1 MKKITACYLVAML
14 LVGCATGSA
23 LVTGEGRTP
32 TDPSQVKLYLQ
43 PPGNYEPV
51 GIVTASSEV
60 GWTKQDLALQEL
72 RQQAAKIGANG
83 ILLTYYRI
91 PEKAK
96 SVTGQAIYVFE

>member
-1 MKKITACYLVAML
+1 MI

-23 LVTGEGRTP
+23 LDAGSGRAP
-32 TDPSQVKLYLQ
+32 TDPKQVKLYLQ
-43 PPGNYEPV
+43 PPDNYEPV

-60 GWTKQDLALQEL
+60 GWSRRDLALQEL
-72 RQQAAKIGANG
+72 RHQAAKIGANG
-83 ILLTYYRI
+83 VLLTYYRI